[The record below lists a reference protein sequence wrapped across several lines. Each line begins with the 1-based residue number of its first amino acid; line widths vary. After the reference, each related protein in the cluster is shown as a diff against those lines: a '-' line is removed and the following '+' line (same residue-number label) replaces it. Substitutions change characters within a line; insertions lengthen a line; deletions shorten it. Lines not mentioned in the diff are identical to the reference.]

1 MGTSVLHRQ
10 HQSIFMSAILSGSQA
25 GRKGIVRGHFT
36 EKWDEQVSRIGET
49 IAHEEAIET
58 PHRGSSTQRRQG

>member
-1 MGTSVLHRQ
+1 MPPGLFPETGLRQ
-10 HQSIFMSAILSGSQA
+10 LQA
-25 GRKGIVRGHFT
+25 VCPELA

>member
-1 MGTSVLHRQ
+1 MVGNREVIDPRRSELGAVVPVN
-10 HQSIFMSAILSGSQA
+10 GSFGNNNRIEVA
-25 GRKGIVRGHFT
+25 